1 METDEEL
8 QTELQTMIERSFNL
22 AGGDLEAYQEQIDI
36 ISVGT
41 ASNSSP
47 QISPEK
53 GQNPNPWYSM
63 NPSSI
68 MPQIHSSN
76 PNEKT
81 FEHIELELQME
92 RKEKKLESLY
102 EELSTVERER
112 TRLREV
118 VLRYEDD
125 TRVMAQQFE
134 ECKIENEQLKKHI
147 EIYEEKVAQSANVR
161 EEKMQTHI
169 QTIKELERE
178 IEIRGQRIR
187 DLTREKEANELKA
200 SEELATVQNELDMK
214 KEQVTA
220 LQNTAAVIDVY
231 KKKIQDMAQLQQDLQ
246 AYQERIQYL
255 QDEVDLLKQERTNN
269 KNLKE
274 CVAALQSQLDSAKD
288 QRQSAVTQAART
300 ETRMKQ
306 VVKEKSDIE

>member
-22 AGGDLEAYQEQIDI
+22 AGGDLEAYQEQIDM
-36 ISVGT
+36 ISLGT
-41 ASNSSP
+41 TSNSSP

-53 GQNPNPWYSM
+53 GQNPWYSM

-200 SEELATVQNELDMK
+200 SEELATVQNELYMK

-246 AYQERIQYL
+246 AYQDRIQYL
-255 QDEVDLLKQERTNN
+255 QDEVDLLKQERSNN

>member
-41 ASNSSP
+41 TSNSSP

-53 GQNPNPWYSM
+53 GQNPWYSM

>member
-41 ASNSSP
+41 TSNSSP

-53 GQNPNPWYSM
+53 GQNPWYSM

-231 KKKIQDMAQLQQDLQ
+231 KKKIQDMAQLQQDLE

-255 QDEVDLLKQERTNN
+255 QDEVDLLKQERSNN